1 MATAMTTAMTTARLG
16 AEHISRRFGAVQAL
30 SDVTFS
36 AAERTIHALLGENG
50 AGKTTLIRALSGLDQ
65 PDEGWVVN
73 RGEQVRFSGPREAFA
88 SGIAVVQQELALSPD
103 LTLLEN
109 LVLGTEPARGG
120 VIDWRKARARAEDI
134 AESISA
140 RVPWDRRAG
149 DVEIGTQQQLEIIR
163 CLYRGADTLILD
175 EPSAVLA
182 PSQIEGLLRLLV
194 ELREQGNT
202 IILITHKLEEA
213 LSVADEVTVLRG
225 GRVVTT
231 QAAAELDRS
240 TLSQL
245 IVGEDLQQ
253 VRAPRT
259 TPLGDVVL
267 DVDRVQLAGRQR
279 AVGPV
284 SFQVREGEI
293 FGVAGVAGNGQED
306 LVEALIGLRPCREG
320 TIRFDG
326 RDITTASVGARRT
339 AGVGYISGDRRHEGL
354 SITEPLVDNV
364 AIGSHHAPPLARRGW
379 FSPGAARRHAADV
392 LRRFRVRHGQVT
404 DPASMLSGGNQQK
417 LVFGREISKRPRL
430 LVAAQPTRGVD
441 LRGIKELQQ
450 ELVHARDDGTAIVL
464 VSQELDELL
473 TLSDRVLV
481 MFHGTPAGIF
491 DPTET
496 DARARIGRAMLGQQS
511 GAEVAS

>member
-1 MATAMTTAMTTARLG
+1 MAMATTTARIG
-16 AEHISRRFGAVQAL
+16 AERISRRFGAVQAL

-36 AAERTIHALLGENG
+36 VTERTIHALLGENG

-65 PDEGWVVN
+65 PDDGWVIS
-73 RGEQVRFSGPREAFA
+73 RGERVRFSGPREAFT

-109 LVLGTEPARGG
+109 LVLGTEPARAG
-120 VIDWRKARARAEDI
+120 VIDWRTARVRAEEI
-134 AESISA
+134 AESIGA
-140 RVPWDRRAG
+140 RIPWDRRAG

-182 PSQIEGLLRLLV
+182 PAQIDRLLRLLT

-202 IILITHKLEEA
+202 IILITHKLDEA
-213 LSVADEVTVLRG
+213 LRVADEVTVLRG

-231 QAAAELDRS
+231 QAADELDRP
-240 TLSQL
+240 TLSEL

-259 TPLGDVVL
+259 APPGEVVL
-267 DVDRVQLAGRQR
+267 EVDQVQLAGRQR
-279 AVGPV
+279 PVGPV
-284 SFQVREGEI
+284 SFQVSEGEI

-306 LVEALIGLRPCREG
+306 LVEALIGLRPCRG
-320 TIRFDG
+320 GAIRFDG
-326 RDITTASVGARRT
+326 RDITTASVGARRA

-364 AIGSHHAPPLARRGW
+364 AIGSHHSPPLARRGW
-379 FSPGAARRHAADV
+379 FSPGAARRHAADI
-392 LRRFRVRHGQVT
+392 LRRFRVRHGRVT

-441 LRGIKELQQ
+441 LRGISELQQ
-450 ELVHARDDGTAIVL
+450 ELVQARDNGTAIVL

-473 TLSDRVLV
+473 ALSDRVLV
-481 MFHGTPAGIF
+481 MFHGKPAGIF
-491 DPTET
+491 DPAEP
-496 DARARIGRAMLGQQS
+496 DARARIGRAMLGQRS
-511 GAEVAS
+511 GTEVSS

>member
-1 MATAMTTAMTTARLG
+1 MATAMTTARLG

-259 TPLGDVVL
+259 TPLGAVVL

>member
-1 MATAMTTAMTTARLG
+1 MATAMTTARLG